1 MSEES
6 EKNNHE
12 FGDNAIIE
20 LSQHLYKSPKSAI
33 KEGVSNG
40 LDQQDKNARIEIF
53 TNVPPDGDIIIED
66 WGTGIEN
73 YDDFRTG
80 LRGFK
85 LVGGRISS
93 YETIDPSIA
102 GNKGLGKYSFLMLS
116 DASPPRVEFY
126 SHRPRVEGK
135 YTGVGRKVTMF
146 QRVKDGFVTE
156 TMNTVEALE
165 HPGVKVVI
173 KNAKDILP
181 RDSSLMHYL
190 SKVYA
195 IRIAKGAKIFLN
207 GNKILQ
213 PEDFDPK
220 DSPLFVMDDG
230 TIISG
235 NLKAADKSQSNNI
248 QVFIKTIFVDDLSF
262 EHKVTGWINDNLLI
276 PTSSRES
283 IEETIRYREFH
294 EKLTAYLD
302 EYFEKPTSERMS
314 RMPNEK
320 QKIQLGLKLIQHQKE
335 RLSGEYDEASQFQG
349 DITGGMDKGKK
360 WIKKEGITLTD
371 TGGDENAPPVI
382 PIGPGTRH
390 PGTRH
395 GGTGTKPGI
404 EDGGDHDILTTE
416 SNTPRLR
423 VGPIKANLKYIYSD
437 AGFDRSPSEQINET
451 KVLIN
456 TSWPQSKKAYKA
468 KGENWEAVFLP
479 VVAPALINYEIKIKE
494 ENLSNEEW
502 QKRLAE
508 YVRVGLEA

>member
-6 EKNNHE
+6 RKDNHE
-12 FGDNAIIE
+12 FGDNAINE

-33 KEGVSNG
+33 KEATSNG

-53 TNVPPDGDIIIED
+53 TNVSPDGDIIIED

-85 LVGGRISS
+85 SVGDRISS
-93 YETIDPSIA
+93 YQTIDPGIA

-116 DASPPRVEFY
+116 GTDPPTVEFY
-126 SHRPRVEGK
+126 SHRPKVEGK
-135 YTGVGRKVTMF
+135 YKALGMKVTMF
-146 QRVKDGFVTE
+146 QRVKDGFISEPMDT
-156 TMNTVEALE
+156 TEALE

-181 RDSSLMHYL
+181 RDSSLMQYL

-195 IRIAKGAKIFLN
+195 IRIANGAKIFLN
-207 GNKILQ
+207 GNQILP

-220 DSPLFVMDDG
+220 EEPLFIMDDG
-230 TIISG
+230 TVISG

-283 IEETIRYREFH
+283 IEETTRYREFH

-302 EYFEKPTSERMS
+302 EYFEKPTSEKLS

-335 RLSGEYDEASQFQG
+335 RLSGEFDETSLFLG
-349 DITGGMDKGKK
+349 DITGGMEKGKK
-360 WIKKEGITLTD
+360 WIKKTGMFLTN
-371 TGGDENAPPVI
+371 TGGDENAPPII

-404 EDGGDHDILTTE
+404 EAGGDHDILTTE
-416 SNTPRLR
+416 NNTPRLR
-423 VGPIKANLKYIYSD
+423 VGPIRANLKYIYSD
-437 AGFDRSPSEQINET
+437 AGFDKPPSEQINEN

-456 TSWPQSKKAYKA
+456 TSWPQSKKAYKS
-468 KGENWEAVFLP
+468 KGQDWEAVFLP
-479 VVAPALINYEIKIKE
+479 VVAPAFINYEIKIKE

-508 YVRVGLEA
+508 YVRVGLEE